1 MPRHEGQAFPRRAT
15 WAIALVAT
23 IALLAGL
30 APAGDGGSIPASRR
44 ASKIAVISVHGPID
58 ELTVRSVERRLG
70 EAKTAGCDAVV
81 IELDTP
87 GGDLYATLALTHLI
101 KTSAPANTVAWVRPR
116 AFSAGAITALACRE
130 ILVAPGAS
138 IGDAAPIAVS
148 PFTGINPLPAAERA
162 KLESPVLAE
171 VEESARRNGHDLR
184 LVRGFVNVAEES
196 WLVERDDGTRMF
208 VDAAEYAT
216 LFGEEPSRVG
226 RRMPPPPPPPPTD
239 GDGGTPLIAADPA
252 LPVAPRV
259 DPAERGRWRSLGPFD
274 SAEELITLKA
284 DEAVAFGLARAEI
297 ADEEA
302 LARWF
307 GALTAVGQP
316 PIVRFDETWSE
327 AFARFLM
334 SWPVRLVLVAAMLIC
349 FLIELGTPG
358 FGVFGLAGAAI
369 LIALVAVPTI
379 AGMAEWWEL
388 LLIAI
393 GLGLVAVELL
403 VLPGTGIAG
412 FLGAAC
418 LLAGLVFAFVGRD
431 LGSPQS
437 QASLITGLFAT
448 LGSFALA
455 VGGIW
460 VLLRTSRNL
469 QLFRSIVVDTT
480 VDSPS
485 AIDPP
490 AVRPVGAIGAV
501 GEAVTD
507 LRPAG
512 RATFGDALLDV
523 RSGGAWIPLG
533 ARVRIVSRDALG
545 PVVEEVEP

>member
-1 MPRHEGQAFPRRAT
+1 MRRDQRRAGSARAAW
-15 WAIALVAT
+15 WAAALA
-23 IALLAGL
+23 AFAALAGL
-30 APAGDGGSIPASRR
+30 APPAGTESVPASRR
-44 ASKIAVISVHGPID
+44 ASRIGLISIQGPID
-58 ELTVRSVERRLG
+58 DLTLRSVERRLD
-70 EAKTAGCDAVV
+70 EAKAAGCDAIVF
-81 IELDTP
+81 ELDTP

-101 KTSAPANTVAWVRPR
+101 KTEGPANCVAWVRPR

-130 ILVAPGAS
+130 IVVAPGAA

-148 PFTGINPLPAAERA
+148 PFTGIAPLPAAERA

-171 VEESARRNGHDLR
+171 VEESARRHGHDER

-196 WLVERDDGTRMF
+196 WLVERDDRTRLF
-208 VDAAEYAT
+208 VDAGEYAT
-216 LFGEEPSRVG
+216 LFGEEPPRTG
-226 RRMPPPPPPPPTD
+226 NRGPPPAPPAMETD
-239 GDGGTPLIAADPA
+239 GTATPIVAGDPS
-252 LPVAPRV
+252 LPLVPRV
-259 DPAERGRWRSLGPFD
+259 DAAERGRWKLLGPFD
-274 SAEELITLKA
+274 TADELVTLRA
-284 DEAVAFGLARAEI
+284 DEAVAYGLARAEI
-297 ADEEA
+297 ADEDA

-307 GALTAVGQP
+307 GATAADGTS

-349 FLIELGTPG
+349 FVLELGTPG
-358 FGVFGLAGAAI
+358 LGVFGLAGAAI
-369 LIALVAVPTI
+369 LVVLVAAPTI

-418 LLAGLVFAFVGRD
+418 LLVGLVFAFVGRD

-437 QASLITGLFAT
+437 QASMLTGLFAT

-455 VGGIW
+455 TGGIW
-460 VLLRTSRNL
+460 VLLRSSRNL
-469 QLFRSIVVDTT
+469 QLFRAIVVEAT

-490 AVRPVGAIGAV
+490 AARPVAPVGAV
-501 GEAVTD
+501 GEAITD

-512 RATFGDALLDV
+512 RAAFGDDLVDV
-523 RSGGAWIPLG
+523 RSGGEWIPRG
-533 ARVRIVSRDALG
+533 AKVRVVSRDALG
-545 PVVEEVEP
+545 PVVEELSP

>member
-1 MPRHEGQAFPRRAT
+1 L
-15 WAIALVAT
+15 LVA
-23 IALLAGL
+23 AFSLLAGL
-30 APAGDGGSIPASRR
+30 APVDGSGSIPASRR
-44 ASKIAVISVHGPID
+44 ASRIGLISIEGPID
-58 ELTVRSVERRLG
+58 DLTLRSVGRRLE
-70 EAKTAGCDAVV
+70 EAKAAGCDAIVL
-81 IELDTP
+81 ELDTP

-101 KTSAPANTVAWVRPR
+101 KTSGPANTVAWVRPR

-130 ILVAPGAS
+130 ILVAPGAA

-148 PFTGINPLPAAERA
+148 PFTGIEPLPAAERA

-171 VEESARRNGHDLR
+171 VEESARRHGHDER

-208 VDAAEYAT
+208 VDATEYAT
-216 LFGEEPSRVG
+216 LFGEEPPRSGPRAA
-226 RRMPPPPPPPPTD
+226 PPPPPPPASVD
-239 GDGGTPLIAADPA
+239 ESGTPLVSEEPS
-252 LPVAPRV
+252 LPLAPRV
-259 DPAERGRWRSLGPFD
+259 DAAERGRWRLLGPFD
-274 SAEELITLKA
+274 TADELVTLRA
-284 DEAVAFGLARAEI
+284 DEAVAYGLARAEI

-307 GALTAVGQP
+307 GAASTETA
-316 PIVRFDETWSE
+316 IVRLDETWSE
-327 AFARFLM
+327 GFARFLM
-334 SWPVRLVLVAAMLIC
+334 SWPVRLVLVAAMLVC

-369 LIALVAVPTI
+369 LVALVAAPTV

-388 LLIAI
+388 MLIAV

-437 QASLITGLFAT
+437 QASLLTGLFAT

-455 VGGIW
+455 GGGIW
-460 VLLRTSRNL
+460 ALLRTSRNL

-480 VDSPS
+480 VASPS

-490 AVRPVGAIGAV
+490 PTRPAAGIGEV
-501 GEAVTD
+501 GEAITD

-512 RATFGDALLDV
+512 RAAFGDAIVDV

-533 ARVRIVSRDALG
+533 ARVRITSRDSLG
-545 PVVEEVEP
+545 AVVEEVEP

>member
-1 MPRHEGQAFPRRAT
+1 MRRVGGIPGGV
-15 WAIALVAT
+15 WAVLAVVAVAW
-23 IALLAGL
+23 IPGL
-30 APAGDGGSIPASRR
+30 ASATDTGSVPASRR
-44 ASKIAVISVHGPID
+44 ASRIALVSIHGPID
-58 ELTVRSVERRLG
+58 DLTLRSVERRLD
-70 EAKTAGCDAVV
+70 EAKAAGCDAVV
-81 IELDTP
+81 LELDTP

-101 KTSAPANTVAWVRPR
+101 KTRGPANCVAWVRPR

-130 ILVAPGAS
+130 ILVAPGAA

-148 PFTGINPLPAAERA
+148 PFTGLAPLPAAERA

-171 VEESARRNGHDLR
+171 VEESARRHGHDER
-184 LVRGFVNVAEES
+184 LVRGFVDVAEES

-208 VDAAEYAT
+208 VDATEYAT
-216 LFGEEPSRVG
+216 LFGEEPPRSGPRPAA
-226 RRMPPPPPPPPTD
+226 PPPPPEPTEAD
-239 GDGGTPLIAADPA
+239 GTPLVPADPA
-252 LPVAPRV
+252 LPIAPRV
-259 DPAERGRWRSLGPFD
+259 DPAERGRWKLLGPFD
-274 SAEELITLKA
+274 TADELVTLRA
-284 DEAVAFGLARAEI
+284 DEAVAYGLARAEI
-297 ADEEA
+297 ADEEQ
-302 LARWF
+302 LSRWF
-307 GALTAVGQP
+307 GADPTAGTSPV
-316 PIVRFDETWSE
+316 VRFDETWSE
-327 AFARFLM
+327 GFARFLM
-334 SWPVRLVLVAAMLIC
+334 SWPVRLVLVAAMLVC

-369 LIALVAVPTI
+369 LIALVAAPTV

-393 GLGLVAVELL
+393 GLGLVGVELL

-418 LLAGLVFAFVGRD
+418 LLVGLVFAFVGRD

-437 QASLITGLFAT
+437 QASMLTGFFAT

-455 VGGIW
+455 GGAIW

-490 AVRPVGAIGAV
+490 GTRPSATIGSV

-512 RATFGDALLDV
+512 RAAFGDALVDV
-523 RSGGAWIPLG
+523 RSGGGWIARG

-545 PVVEEVEP
+545 PVVEELVP

>member
-1 MPRHEGQAFPRRAT
+1 MRQGERRAGSARAAW
-15 WAIALVAT
+15 WAAAI
-23 IALLAGL
+23 LAFGLFASL
-30 APAGDGGSIPASRR
+30 APATGTDSVPASRR
-44 ASKIAVISVHGPID
+44 ASKIGVISIHGPID
-58 ELTVRSVERRLG
+58 DLTLRSVERRLG
-70 EAKTAGCDAVV
+70 EAKAAGCDAIVF
-81 IELDTP
+81 ELDTP
-87 GGDLYATLALTHLI
+87 GGDLYATLALTHVI
-101 KTSAPANTVAWVRPR
+101 KTEGPANCVAWVRPR

-130 ILVAPGAS
+130 IVVAPGAA

-148 PFTGINPLPAAERA
+148 PFTGIEPLPAAERA

-171 VEESARRNGHDLR
+171 VEESARRHGHDER

-196 WLVERDDGTRMF
+196 WLVERDDGTRLF
-208 VDAAEYAT
+208 VDAGEYAT
-216 LFGEEPSRVG
+216 LFGEEPPRTG
-226 RRMPPPPPPPPTD
+226 NRGPPPLPPAID
-239 GDGGTPLIAADPA
+239 GTGTPIVAGEPS
-252 LPVAPRV
+252 LPLAPRV
-259 DPAERGRWRSLGPFD
+259 DPAERGRWKLLGPFD
-274 SAEELITLKA
+274 TADELVTLRA
-284 DEAVAFGLARAEI
+284 DEAVAYGLARAEI

-307 GALTAVGQP
+307 GATAADGASPV
-316 PIVRFDETWSE
+316 VRFDETWSE

-349 FLIELGTPG
+349 FVVELGTPG
-358 FGVFGLAGAAI
+358 LGVFGLAGAAI
-369 LIALVAVPTI
+369 LIVLVSAPTV

-388 LLIAI
+388 MLIAV

-418 LLAGLVFAFVGRD
+418 LLVGLVFAFVGRD

-437 QASLITGLFAT
+437 QASMLTGLFAT

-455 VGGIW
+455 AGGIW
-460 VLLRTSRNL
+460 VLLRSSRNL
-469 QLFRSIVVDTT
+469 QLFRSIVVETT

-490 AVRPVGAIGAV
+490 RAPRNADVGAV
-501 GEAVTD
+501 GEAATD

-512 RATFGDALLDV
+512 RATFGDELVDV
-523 RSGGAWIPLG
+523 RSGGEWIPRG
-533 ARVRIVSRDALG
+533 ARVRVVSRDALG
-545 PVVEEVEP
+545 PVVEEIAP